1 VTPFPLV
8 LSSPSGAGKTTIAKE
23 LLAAREDLGYS
34 VSATTRP
41 PRPGETDGTDY
52 HFLSAEEF
60 DRRVAA
66 GDFVEWTQY
75 SGSQYGTLK
84 SAVDQILASG
94 RHPVLDIE
102 VAGAREMRRLYPAA
116 VLVFVIPPSAAELLQ
131 RLGGTR
137 GTRASSLTKR
147 LRRAVEE
154 LREAPL
160 YDYVVINVDRTEAV
174 AAVAAILDAES
185 KRPRRNPAL
194 EGDLA
199 ELGREIGALADRLAV
214 QSEG

>member
-34 VSATTRP
+34 ISATTRP

-52 HFLSAEEF
+52 HFLSAAEF
-60 DRRVAA
+60 ERRVAEGA
-66 GDFVEWTQY
+66 FVEWAQY
-75 SGSQYGTLK
+75 SGALYGTLK
-84 SAVDQILASG
+84 SEVDRILASG

-102 VAGAREMRRLYPAA
+102 IAGARALRRLYPEA
-116 VLVFVIPPSAAELLQ
+116 VLVFVVPPSADELLR

-137 GTRASSLTKR
+137 GTRAASLTKR
-147 LRRAVEE
+147 LRRAVDE
-154 LREAPL
+154 LLEAPQ
-160 YDYVVINVDRTEAV
+160 YDYVVFNVDRTEAV

-194 EGDLA
+194 AGDLA
-199 ELGREIGALADRLAV
+199 DLGREIRALADQLVTQA
-214 QSEG
+214 EG

>member
-1 VTPFPLV
+1 MTPFALV
-8 LSSPSGAGKTTIAKE
+8 LSSPSGAGKTFIAKE
-23 LLAAREDLGYS
+23 LLSAREDLGYS

-41 PRPGETDGTDY
+41 ARPGETDGKDY

-75 SGSQYGTLK
+75 SGAHYGTLK
-84 SAVDQILASG
+84 SEVDRILASG
-94 RHPVLDIE
+94 RNMVLDIE
-102 VAGAREMRRLYPAA
+102 IAGAREMRRLYPAS
-116 VLVFVIPPSAAELLQ
+116 VLVFIVPPSADELLR
-131 RLGGTR
+131 RLGGTT
-137 GTRASSLTKR
+137 GTRAASLIKR

-154 LREAPL
+154 LREAQL

-185 KRPRRNPAL
+185 KRPRRNPTL
-194 EGDLA
+194 EADLA
-199 ELGREIGALADRLAV
+199 ELGREIGALADRLVA

>member
-1 VTPFPLV
+1 MTPFALV
-8 LSSPSGAGKTTIAKE
+8 LSSPSGAGKTFIAKE
-23 LLAAREDLGYS
+23 LLSAREDLGYS
-34 VSATTRP
+34 ISATTRP
-41 PRPGETDGTDY
+41 PRPGETNGKDY

-84 SAVDQILASG
+84 SEVDRILASG
-94 RHPVLDIE
+94 RNIVLDIE

-116 VLVFVIPPSAAELLQ
+116 VLVFIVPPSADELMR
-131 RLGGTR
+131 RLGGTT
-137 GTRASSLTKR
+137 GTRAASLIKR

-185 KRPRRNPAL
+185 KRPRRNPTL
-194 EGDLA
+194 EVDLA
-199 ELGREIGALADRLAV
+199 ELGREIGALADRLVA

>member
-8 LSSPSGAGKTTIAKE
+8 LSSPSGAGKSTIAKE

-41 PRPGETDGTDY
+41 PRPGETNGTDY

-60 DRRVAA
+60 DRRIAA
-66 GDFVEWTQY
+66 GEFVEWTEY
-75 SGSQYGTLK
+75 SGSHYGTLK
-84 SAVDQILASG
+84 SEVDRILSSG

-102 VAGAREMRRLYPAA
+102 IDGAREMRRLYSES
-116 VLVFVIPPSAAELLQ
+116 VLVFVVPPSAEELLR

-137 GTRASSLTKR
+137 GSRAASLTKR
-147 LRRAVEE
+147 LRRAVAE
-154 LREAPL
+154 LQEARL

-185 KRPRRNPAL
+185 KRPRRNPTL
-194 EGDLA
+194 EFDLA
-199 ELGREIGALADRLAV
+199 ELGREIGALADRLVA

>member
-1 VTPFPLV
+1 MTPFPLV
-8 LSSPSGAGKTTIAKE
+8 LSSPSGAGKSTIARE

-41 PRPGETDGTDY
+41 PRPGEADGTDY

-66 GDFVEWTQY
+66 GDFVEWTRY
-75 SGSQYGTLK
+75 SGEQYGTLK
-84 SAVDQILASG
+84 SEVDRILASG

-102 VAGAREMRRLYPAA
+102 IDGAREMRRLYPAS
-116 VLVFVIPPSAAELLQ
+116 VLVFVVPPSAAELLL

-137 GTRASSLTKR
+137 GTRAASLTKR
-147 LRRAVEE
+147 LRRAVVE
-154 LREAPL
+154 LREAQL
-160 YDYVVINVDRTEAV
+160 YDYVVVNADRTEAV

-185 KRPRRNPAL
+185 KRPRRTPTL
-194 EGDLA
+194 DGDLA
-199 ELGREIGALADRLAV
+199 ELGREIEALADRLAA
-214 QSEG
+214 QTEG